1 MSDIQTHKQALEAKI
16 AELESKL
23 DGLKRELQKEVES
36 EQHKAIDQLDFHY
49 NDLETTFSSLK
60 EFLNVLRDDFRKTFS

>member
-23 DGLKRELQKEVES
+23 DCLKKELQKEVES

>member
-23 DGLKRELQKEVES
+23 DGLRGELQKEVES

-49 NDLETTFSSLK
+49 NDLETTFTSLK
-60 EFLNVLRDDFRKTFS
+60 EFLNVLRDDFRKSF

>member
-23 DGLKRELQKEVES
+23 DGLKKELQKEVES

>member
-23 DGLKRELQKEVES
+23 DGLRGELQKEVES

-49 NDLETTFSSLK
+49 NDMETTFTSLK
-60 EFLNVLRDDFRKTFS
+60 EFLNVLRDDFRKSF